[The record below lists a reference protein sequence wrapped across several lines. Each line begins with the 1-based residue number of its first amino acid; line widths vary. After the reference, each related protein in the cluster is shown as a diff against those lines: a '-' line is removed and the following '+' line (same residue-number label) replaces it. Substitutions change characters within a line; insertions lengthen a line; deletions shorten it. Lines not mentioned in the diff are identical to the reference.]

1 MWIIKEYLKY
11 ESFILLWFL
20 ANDTVTGLLFR
31 NLDSKSNDI
40 YKLERKEVSENKNV
54 IVLHASYPYVN

>member
-1 MWIIKEYLKY
+1 MWIIKECLKY